1 MLTKIIFTKNNK
13 VIIPR
18 DTRQMHNYHKHQRDN
33 LEITDVNEMFNE
45 VRLDIVSRLRLIRLD
60 NLHFHVMVK

>member
-1 MLTKIIFTKNNK
+1 MLTKIIFTKNNI

-18 DTRQMHNYHKHQRDN
+18 DTRQMYNYHKYQRDN

>member
-1 MLTKIIFTKNNK
+1 MLTKIICTKNNI

-18 DTRQMHNYHKHQRDN
+18 DTRQMYNYHKHQRDN
-33 LEITDVNEMFNE
+33 LEIIDVNEMFNE